1 MSSKGRLEGWAQ
13 IEGYI
18 DLTRNNVL
26 ARGHPVRKVGG
37 VFAFC
42 DELDE
47 HAKSKPL
54 VTSQTAPQE
63 YCKS

>member
-1 MSSKGRLEGWAQ
+1 MNNTERLEGWAQ
-13 IEGYI
+13 IEAYLS
-18 DLTRNNVL
+18 LTRKTIL
-26 ARGHPVRKVGG
+26 AQGFPVHKIGG

-47 HAKSKPL
+47 YAKSMPL
-54 VTSQTAPQE
+54 ITSPTAPQE

>member
-1 MSSKGRLEGWAQ
+1 MNSTERLEGWAQ
-13 IEGYI
+13 IEDYL
-18 DLTRNNVL
+18 DLTRNTIL
-26 ARGHPVRKVGG
+26 ARGYPVHKVGG
-37 VFAFC
+37 LFAFC